1 MRDLCVIEF
10 EWLQTA
16 SPENMNDITH
26 KNVTLRTATAVAAVH
41 CSAATAILIRE
52 NKLPKGNLFDVAR
65 AAGLLGAKATP
76 SLIPHCHPVPIEH
89 LSIEFEVAETSEQA
103 KVIVKVFAQTIYKTG
118 IEIEAITAATVA
130 ALTIFDLLKPVDTN
144 LEISGVKLLE
154 KTGGKSDRRK
164 LSGKGYTAAVLVCS
178 DSTSQGKREDTSGKI
193 IEAQLA
199 RHEADVVE
207 YKIVPDEIDGIQKQV
222 RAWVDQNIDFI
233 FTTGGTGLSPR
244 DQVVEAIAPMLE
256 KTADG
261 IGEKMRQYGNERT
274 PLAMFSR
281 SLAGSIG
288 RTLVVCL
295 PGSSSGAKESL
306 NAILPAL
313 FHANEMLRGGGH

>member
-1 MRDLCVIEF
+1 
-10 EWLQTA
+10 
-16 SPENMNDITH
+16 MNDITH
-26 KNVTLRTATAVAAVH
+26 KNFALRTATATAAVL
-41 CSAATAILIRE
+41 CSAATINLIKE

-89 LSIEFEVAETSEQA
+89 LDISFELISERERG
-103 KVIVKVFAQTIYKTG
+103 KVLIQVFAKTIYKTG
-118 IEIEAITAATVA
+118 IEIEAITAATVT
-130 ALTIFDLLKPVDTN
+130 ALTVFDLLKPVDTA
-144 LEISGVKLLE
+144 LEITGVKLLE
-154 KTGGKSDRRK
+154 KTGGKSDRKK
-164 LSGKGYTAAVLVCS
+164 LSGAGYTAAILVCS
-178 DSTSQGKREDTSGKI
+178 DSASQGKREDSSGKVI
-193 IEAQLA
+193 RAELEKQQMTIA
-199 RHEADVVE
+199 E
-207 YKIVPDEIDGIQKQV
+207 YKIIPDDIAEIQKQV
-222 RAWVDQNIDFI
+222 KAWVAAGVQFI

-244 DQVVEAIAPMLE
+244 DHAVEAMTPLLE

-288 RTLVVCL
+288 QTLVVCL
-295 PGSSSGAKESL
+295 PGSSNGAKESL
-306 NAILPAL
+306 DAILPAV